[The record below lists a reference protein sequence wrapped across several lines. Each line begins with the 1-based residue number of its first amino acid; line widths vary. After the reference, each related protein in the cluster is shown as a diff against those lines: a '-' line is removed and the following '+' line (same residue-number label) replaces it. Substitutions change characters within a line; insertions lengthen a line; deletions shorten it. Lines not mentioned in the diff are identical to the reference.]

1 MSLNTPLHASAA
13 PRLTQIEQ
21 ARHAVLHAGELQGA
35 SHLAPWVQRS
45 WQRCLGMGMDPG
57 RNITF
62 EAVSQSR
69 MRHLLEANQPL
80 LKAAAPV
87 IRSLSRAM
95 ANTRYFA
102 ILTDAQ
108 GVVIDVN
115 GPVDRQDPRAADI
128 ARVGVDLSERTVG
141 TTAIGATLSELQPVW
156 LHRGEHFFESTSVYS
171 CAGAPIWGPD
181 GRCVG
186 MLDLTGIMAPE
197 RPELK
202 HLTSLTARTIENALL
217 LQQPHQL
224 LLRINW
230 PGQPLGADTDGLIA
244 LNSDGCILGANQT
257 ARLMLPQLAQ
267 LNNFNMHASDLFAM
281 PFTMLFDTSRRAHV
295 VIEVPLWSGL
305 RLIALAL
312 RPENERTNMHI
323 RTDSANAS
331 HALRDVEAE
340 MIKQA
345 VDQARGNI
353 AQAARDL
360 GISRAT
366 LYRKL
371 VTGKSDKARKLLN

>member
-1 MSLNTPLHASAA
+1 MTPVDARLNHIAVARRTILESGGAA
-13 PRLTQIEQ
+13 
-21 ARHAVLHAGELQGA
+21 HAGYLEG
-35 SHLAPWVQRS
+35 WIERS
-45 WQRCLGMGMDPG
+45 WKRCLSIGYQPQTAVEFAQISTQDLRRVDVENHELVHAAKPLMEKLG
-57 RNITF
+57 RAIAST
-62 EAVSQSR
+62 Q
-69 MRHLLEANQPL
+69 
-80 LKAAAPV
+80 
-87 IRSLSRAM
+87 
-95 ANTRYFA
+95 YFA
-102 ILTDAQ
+102 ILTNAQ
-108 GVVIDVN
+108 GIVIDSN
-115 GPVDRQDPRAADI
+115 GPIDQIDKRAKLI
-128 ARVGVDLSERTVG
+128 SRIGVDLSEK
-141 TTAIGATLSELQPVW
+141 AIGTSAVGAVLKELQPVW
-156 LHRGEHFFESTSVYS
+156 LHRGEHFFDDNTAFS
-171 CAGAPIWGPD
+171 CAGSPLFGSRGQCI
-181 GRCVG
+181 G
-186 MLDLTGIMAPE
+186 MLDLTGIMVPE

-230 PGQPLGADTDGLIA
+230 PGQPLGEDTDGLIA

-267 LNNFNMHASDLFAM
+267 LNSFNMHASDLFAM

>member
-1 MSLNTPLHASAA
+1 MTPVEARLNHIAVARQTILESGGAA
-13 PRLTQIEQ
+13 
-21 ARHAVLHAGELQGA
+21 HAGYLEGWIE
-35 SHLAPWVQRS
+35 SS
-45 WQRCLGMGMDPG
+45 WKRCLSIGYQPQTAVEFAQISTQDLRRVDVENHELIHAAKPLMEKLG
-57 RNITF
+57 RAIAST
-62 EAVSQSR
+62 Q
-69 MRHLLEANQPL
+69 
-80 LKAAAPV
+80 
-87 IRSLSRAM
+87 
-95 ANTRYFA
+95 YFA
-102 ILTDAQ
+102 ILTNAH
-108 GVVIDVN
+108 GIVIDSN
-115 GPVDRQDPRAADI
+115 GPIDQADKRAKLI
-128 ARVGVDLSERTVG
+128 SRIGVDLSEKAVG
-141 TTAIGATLSELQPVW
+141 TTAIGAVLKELQPVW
-156 LHRGEHFFESTSVYS
+156 LHRGEHFFDDNTAFS
-171 CAGAPIWGPD
+171 CAGSPLFGSRGQCI
-181 GRCVG
+181 G
-186 MLDLTGIMAPE
+186 MLDLTGIMVPE

-217 LQQPHQL
+217 LLQPHKL

-230 PGQPLGADTDGLIA
+230 PGQPLGEDTDGLIA

-267 LNNFNMHASDLFAM
+267 LNSFNMHATDLFAM

-295 VIEVPLWSGL
+295 VVEVPLWSGL

-312 RPENERTNMHI
+312 RPENERTSMHI
-323 RTDSANAS
+323 RTEPGSSS

-371 VTGKSDKARKLLN
+371 VSGKADKSRKHLN

>member
-1 MSLNTPLHASAA
+1 MTPVDARLNHIAVARRTILESGGAA
-13 PRLTQIEQ
+13 HEGYLDGWIE
-21 ARHAVLHAGELQGA
+21 
-35 SHLAPWVQRS
+35 RS
-45 WQRCLGMGMDPG
+45 WKRCLSIGYQPQTAVEFAQISTQDLRRVDVENHELVHAAKPLMEKLG
-57 RNITF
+57 RAIAST
-62 EAVSQSR
+62 Q
-69 MRHLLEANQPL
+69 
-80 LKAAAPV
+80 
-87 IRSLSRAM
+87 
-95 ANTRYFA
+95 YFA
-102 ILTDAQ
+102 ILTNAQ
-108 GVVIDVN
+108 GIVIDSN
-115 GPVDRQDPRAADI
+115 GPIDQIDKRAKLI
-128 ARVGVDLSERTVG
+128 SRIGLDLSEKAIG
-141 TTAIGATLSELQPVW
+141 TTAIGAVLKELQPVW
-156 LHRGEHFFESTSVYS
+156 LHRGEHFFDDNTAFS
-171 CAGAPIWGPD
+171 CAGSPLFGSRGQCI
-181 GRCVG
+181 G
-186 MLDLTGIMAPE
+186 MLDLTGIMVPE
-197 RPELK
+197 RSELK

-230 PGQPLGADTDGLIA
+230 PGQPLGEDTDGLIA

-267 LNNFNMHASDLFAM
+267 LNSFNMHASDLFAM

-331 HALRDVEAE
+331 HALRDVEAK